1 MAICHESFRESWNRP
16 VQVGREITVTHIKKP
31 MAHHD
36 WKRIVIMDSGNIVLC
51 TEVHAGVDVSKVVH
65 EFDKLR
71 KPCEKC
77 GR

>member
-1 MAICHESFRESWNRP
+1 MAVYNEPCWRARDCT
-16 VQVGREITVTHIKKP
+16 VQVGREITVTHIRKP
-31 MAHHD
+31 LAHHD